1 MAGTNP
7 NFNAAEVRDALHF
20 AMEMGSPNRVRDK
33 ATFYFRQTS
42 VWVDED
48 GIVVENPRLDQ
59 DGNPFRPDLHSEPL
73 GRAPVTLDRV
83 AVDFGMAKPE
93 ELEVGSFRPTRVEIT
108 ILDEEWSQIHEAIQ
122 VSLVRGDR
130 YYISY
135 EKPVV
140 GLFDIDV
147 HELVCYALESKTTA
161 AEADG

>member
-20 AMEMGSPNRVRDK
+20 AMVMGSPNRQEDK
-33 ATFYFRQTS
+33 ATFYFKQTS
-42 VWVDED
+42 VWKDED
-48 GIVVENPRLDQ
+48 DVVVLDPRLDQ
-59 DGNPFRPDLHSEPL
+59 DGNPFRSDLHLEL
-73 GRAPVTLDRV
+73 EGREPVTLDRV

-108 ILDEEWSQIHEAIQ
+108 ILDEQWSEISDAVQ
-122 VSLVRGDR
+122 VSLVNGDR

-135 EKPVV
+135 EKPVI

-147 HELVCYALESKTTA
+147 HELVCYALDSKTTA
-161 AEADG
+161 AEAEE